1 MPIQTAKKHRD
12 PARHGKPVIDERH
25 TNFSLVVKPS
35 KIHRWGVYAG
45 ERIPKQRKVIE
56 YTGEKC
62 SRKETKRR
70 SEGHLHYMFT
80 LDAYWSVDGA
90 VGGSGAEFIN
100 HSCNP
105 NVYSKI
111 FKGHILYVSL
121 REIKSGE
128 ELTIDYRFEPHVEK
142 VPCKCGAPNCRGT
155 INLKKKQ

>member
-1 MPIQTAKKHRD
+1 
-12 PARHGKPVIDERH
+12 
-25 TNFSLVVKPS
+25 
-35 KIHRWGVYAG
+35 
-45 ERIPKQRKVIE
+45 
-56 YTGEKC
+56 
-62 SRKETKRR
+62 
-70 SEGHLHYMFT
+70 MFT